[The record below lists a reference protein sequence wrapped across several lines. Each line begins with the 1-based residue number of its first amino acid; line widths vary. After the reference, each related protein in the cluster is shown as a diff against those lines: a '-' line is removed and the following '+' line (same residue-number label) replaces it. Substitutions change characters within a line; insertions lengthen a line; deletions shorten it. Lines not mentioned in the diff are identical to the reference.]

1 MNVKVALSI
10 LLLAT
15 SLGASAQRRGRKV
28 APKPLTAEEL
38 LKQKQDKLFGEMVDN
53 TQRLFV
59 IDSVVVDK
67 SQALNSIPLSSD
79 LGKIVEYNS
88 YFKDKN
94 LPGVYVYVNG
104 FENKCYYAENDTA
117 GVSKLYCREKLNSK
131 WSVPQQIRGIE
142 SSLKHINFPFM
153 TSDGETFF
161 FAAKSD
167 EGLGG
172 YDIYMTRYDSDE
184 GKFLEAENVG
194 LPYNSH
200 DDDFLFVEDDIHDF
214 AWFATTRRQGDGKV
228 CVYTIKTSKKRE
240 NYVAEAYNEDEL
252 KQLAMLSHIRDTW
265 KSPKQRDDA
274 MKQFEAIR
282 TVAGSN
288 SYSVESAFI
297 VNDELAYNDATSF
310 KSAESRSL
318 YAQLMAEQA
327 KLKQLNAAIDGQRV
341 QYRNANGASKAQLAK
356 AIQTNEKIKEKTIDK
371 VRDLTLKI
379 RKLENN

>member
-1 MNVKVALSI
+1 
-10 LLLAT
+10 
-15 SLGASAQRRGRKV
+15 
-28 APKPLTAEEL
+28 
-38 LKQKQDKLFGEMVDN
+38 
-53 TQRLFV
+53 
-59 IDSVVVDK
+59 
-67 SQALNSIPLSSD
+67 
-79 LGKIVEYNS
+79 
-88 YFKDKN
+88 
-94 LPGVYVYVNG
+94 
-104 FENKCYYAENDTA
+104 
-117 GVSKLYCREKLNSK
+117 
-131 WSVPQQIRGIE
+131 
-142 SSLKHINFPFM
+142 M

-274 MKQFEAIR
+274 MKQLEAIR

-356 AIQTNEKIKEKTIDK
+356 SIQTNEKIKEKTIDK

>member
-1 MNVKVALSI
+1 M
-10 LLLAT
+10 
-15 SLGASAQRRGRKV
+15 
-28 APKPLTAEEL
+28 
-38 LKQKQDKLFGEMVDN
+38 
-53 TQRLFV
+53 
-59 IDSVVVDK
+59 
-67 SQALNSIPLSSD
+67 
-79 LGKIVEYNS
+79 
-88 YFKDKN
+88 
-94 LPGVYVYVNG
+94 
-104 FENKCYYAENDTA
+104 
-117 GVSKLYCREKLNSK
+117 
-131 WSVPQQIRGIE
+131 
-142 SSLKHINFPFM
+142 
-153 TSDGETFF
+153 
-161 FAAKSD
+161 
-167 EGLGG
+167 
-172 YDIYMTRYDSDE
+172 
-184 GKFLEAENVG
+184 
-194 LPYNSH
+194 
-200 DDDFLFVEDDIHDF
+200 
-214 AWFATTRRQGDGKV
+214 

-240 NYVAEAYNEDEL
+240 NYVAEAYDEDEL

-274 MKQFEAIR
+274 MKQLEAIR
-282 TVAGSN
+282 TVADSN